1 MPQTNT
7 KRGTTSNEGLW
18 PFFFRVRVCL
28 RVKSFVVWPACL
40 LTGNEKLIGYW
51 LRFERENKALNLYQ
65 IISFKILR
73 NFVLLF
79 FSCHQFEFFS
89 ILLAFFNSEIFEEK
103 KRLWKKRKWQNKIR
117 KNVFQNFWK
126 KTPTRVHKQSV
137 LRTRTQ
143 VDIFDIFETITMIS
157 IFFLSKFSLQDGK
170 KWKNIFPHLVVKT
183 SREKKKLILGIG
195 VK

>member
-1 MPQTNT
+1 M
-7 KRGTTSNEGLW
+7 RL
-18 PFFFRVRVCL
+18 CL
-28 RVKSFVVWPACL
+28 RGKRFVVWPACL

-51 LRFERENKALNLYQ
+51 LRFERENNALNLYQ

-143 VDIFDIFETITMIS
+143 VDIFDIFETIPKIS
-157 IFFLSKFSLQDGK
+157 LFFFLEVFTARREKMKKYFPPSCSENFEGK
-170 KWKNIFPHLVVKT
+170 KKT
-183 SREKKKLILGIG
+183 YFRYRG
-195 VK
+195 